1 MEHTFK
7 IGDTVKV
14 RDLGFTYNTYGRMF
28 EKFNFPNKTFNTC
41 AIDDTGTIVGLAYHE
56 DTGDPLLAI
65 KNHRQDNNDKYC
77 PELYF
82 VIGSD
87 GVEAWKPEVAE
98 GPYSLT
104 KQQLI
109 DFTRQIQERCTKAA
123 IEAVKSASFD
133 FDDMIEL
140 ELDWNKTISIEFDEH
155 ALYKE
160 MESVIDDA
168 FETDDDSVLDEAL
181 NVIEHLNK
189 DN

>member
-1 MEHTFK
+1 MEHIFK

-14 RDLGFTYNTYGRMF
+14 RDIGFTYNTYGHMF
-28 EKFNFPNKTFNTC
+28 EKFNFPNPTFNTC
-41 AIDDTGTIVGLAYHE
+41 AVDDTGTIVGLAYHE
-56 DTGDPLLAI
+56 DTGEPLVAI
-65 KNHRQDNNDKYC
+65 KKTNDALGSC
-77 PELYF
+77 FL
-82 VIGSD
+82 IGAD
-87 GVEAWKPEVAE
+87 GIEIWKPEVAE
-98 GPYSLT
+98 GPYYLT